1 MQHSTI
7 VGGSTAKRVMNCPG
21 SVALVAKMPPQPSS
35 SYADEGT
42 LLHDTIA
49 QILDKGT
56 DPSEYLGTVYNGVE
70 LTQELI
76 DTKLIPALELLNEI
90 DPDSIMEFSVEN
102 RVGFGD
108 RLPGVFGSTDLLCR
122 VGDRAIVLDWKF
134 GDGVTVEAEESEQL
148 MFYAAAAIRTEKLE
162 WWARGAES
170 LELVIVQP
178 PNIRRW
184 TTTFARIDKFEK
196 DLVRA
201 VKVAKKPDAPLAA
214 GDWCRWCAAKP
225 TCPVMTGA
233 LDRVVNS
240 QLEGIDAAQIG
251 EYLQKADMLEDWI
264 KSLRELAFQMLEADK
279 PVPGYKLVAKRGT
292 RKWRDLDEAYVALR
306 AVGLTDDDVWEP
318 GELRSPAQIEKV
330 LKKQKLA
337 LPDSLVEIVSSGNT
351 LAPEADPR
359 PAALTFGPHLRAALS
374 KLS

>member
-42 LLHDTIA
+42 LLHNTIA
-49 QILDKGT
+49 KVLDEGT
-56 DPSEYLGTVYNGVE
+56 DPSDYLGDTYNDAV

-102 RVGFGD
+102 RVGFD
-108 RLPGVFGSTDLLCR
+108 QRLPGVFGSTDLLCR

-148 MFYAAAAIRTEKLE
+148 MFYAAAAIRTDKLE
-162 WWARGAES
+162 WWAKGAES

-178 PNIRRW
+178 PQIRRW
-184 TTTFARIDKFEK
+184 TTTFKRIEQFEK
-196 DLVRA
+196 DLIRA
-201 VKVAKKPDAPLAA
+201 VKTAQKPDAPLAS

-225 TCPVMTGA
+225 ICPVMTGA
-233 LDRVVNS
+233 LDRVRKTQIDS
-240 QLEGIDAAQIG
+240 LDAAQIG
-251 EYLQKADMLEDWI
+251 EYLAKADMLEDWV
-264 KSLRELAFQMLEADK
+264 KALRELAFQMLESGV
-279 PVPGYKLVAKRGT
+279 PVPGYKLVAKRAT
-292 RKWRDLDEAYVALR
+292 RKWRDPSVAYGALT
-306 AVGLTDDDVWEP
+306 ALGLTDDDVWEP
-318 GELRSPAQIEKV
+318 EELLSPAKMEKV

-337 LPDSLVEIVSSGNT
+337 LPADLVESVSSGNT
-351 LAPEADPR
+351 LAPEDDPR
-359 PAALTFGPHLRAALS
+359 PAALTLGTHLRAALS
-374 KLS
+374 KLQ

>member
-1 MQHSTI
+1 
-7 VGGSTAKRVMNCPG
+7 MNCPG

-42 LLHDTIA
+42 LLHNTIA
-49 QILDKGT
+49 EILDKGVAAS
-56 DPSEYLGTVYNGVE
+56 DYLGTTYNGIE
-70 LTQELI
+70 LTWDLMSA
-76 DTKLIPALELLNEI
+76 KLIPALELLNEI

-148 MFYAAAAIRTEKLE
+148 MFYAAAALRTEGLE
-162 WWARGAES
+162 WWAEGAKS

-178 PNIRRW
+178 PHIRRW

-201 VKVAKKPDAPLAA
+201 VKVAKKPDAPLAS

-225 TCPVMTGA
+225 VCPVMTGA

-240 QLEGIDAAQIG
+240 QLEGIDAAKIG
-251 EYLQKADMLEDWI
+251 EYLQKADMLEDWV
-264 KSLRELAFQMLEADK
+264 KSLRELAFQMLEAGK

-292 RKWRDLDEAYVALR
+292 RKWRDPSVAYGALT
-306 AVGLTDDDVWEP
+306 ALGLTDADVWEP
-318 GELRSPAQIEKV
+318 EELLSPAKMEKV

-337 LPDSLVEIVSSGNT
+337 LPDDLVESVSSGNT